1 VAADSLYHSTSQLR
15 RVELDRPSSAI
26 GRNTVHAIQSG
37 LVFGYT
43 DMVKGMVA
51 RFDEEL
57 GGGCKVIATGGLADF
72 FSKEAGIFDVVL
84 PNLTL
89 SGLQIIHA
97 LNS

>member
-1 VAADSLYHSTSQLR
+1 
-15 RVELDRPSSAI
+15 
-26 GRNTVHAIQSG
+26 VHAIQSG